1 MRQKVEEMVKVL
13 GLEIVDPG
21 EKHEGQTYGYIVV
34 KNNDSYVKVSFYE
47 DSYNDGYIQDIK
59 TVTPRS
65 IQKVIYD

>member
-1 MRQKVEEMVKVL
+1 MDQVTLK
-13 GLEIVDPG
+13 
-21 EKHEGQTYGYIVV
+21 KHLTYKEGQTYGYIVV